1 MIPKEPAPLGMVII
15 FVIII
20 LAAAV
25 PVFVILWPQLEFPQP
40 EPEVPQINL
49 SADAQRY
56 FDLKNISCSVLSRDF
71 LIVTDDIANG
81 TLFGLTPSAS
91 EEFQFADM
99 VADSYDINQTTK
111 TYLRGDQM
119 KKGVIIDGKETITI
133 WKNGRVYTCQESCA
147 MKLMDENES
156 EEYYDELHRI
166 RSNCMH
172 FGKTEPPESADL
184 SKLLDIEKTGVLEI
198 NGYRCENFL
207 ITGNSTYAESLNE
220 TLTEDQRALFWSLA
234 HLDGPVQEC
243 LDESTGII
251 VLRNLTID
259 LTDSYQFDF
268 QPDGYFKVNQVTRL
282 TYFSDYVPESFLAL
296 PDQS

>member
-1 MIPKEPAPLGMVII
+1 MRDILLILLFITIAALIP
-15 FVIII
+15 III
-20 LAAAV
+20 L
-25 PVFVILWPQLEFPQP
+25 IGPQLDLSPFLPHP
-40 EPEVPQINL
+40 EPEEPQMNL

-56 FDLKNISCSVLSRDF
+56 FSLKNTSCTILSKNF
-71 LIVTDDIANG
+71 LIVTEDITNG
-81 TLFGLTPSAS
+81 TLYGLTPSTA
-91 EEFQFADM
+91 EEFQFADL
-99 VADSYDINQTTK
+99 VAEGYDINQTTK

-119 KKGVIIDGKETITI
+119 KKVVIADGAETTTI
-133 WKNGRVYTCQESCA
+133 WKNGRIYTCKEDCA

-156 EEYYDELHRI
+156 EEYYNELHRI
-166 RSNCMH
+166 RTNCMH

-184 SKLLDIEKTGVLEI
+184 SKLLDIRKTGLMEI

-234 HLDGPVQEC
+234 HFDDPVQEC
-243 LDESTGII
+243 LDESAGII

-259 LTDSYQFDF
+259 LTDSYKFDF

-282 TYFSDYVPESFLAL
+282 TYFSDNVPESFLAL
-296 PDQS
+296 PD